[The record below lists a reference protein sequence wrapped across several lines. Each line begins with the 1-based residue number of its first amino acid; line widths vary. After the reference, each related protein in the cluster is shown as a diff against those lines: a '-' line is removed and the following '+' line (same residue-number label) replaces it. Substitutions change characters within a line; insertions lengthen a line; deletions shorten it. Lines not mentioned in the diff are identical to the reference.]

1 MHLLLPPGP
10 KGLPIVGHLFDF
22 PKDPLGFLAG
32 LARDHGDISTFTIGR
47 QRCYFLNHPDL
58 VKEMLVAQSA
68 KLRKGRAI
76 QRSKRLL
83 GEGLLT
89 LEGAAHKR
97 SRMMLQ
103 PAFHRER
110 VAGYADAMVACAA
123 ATSARWHD
131 GAAVDMAA
139 EMHRLTMA
147 IVGRTLF
154 SADVEGD
161 AEAVGHALNAA
172 LAVFNITTFSLPD
185 WTDALPLPRN
195 QRFNRARAVIDE
207 MIFRMIRERRAS
219 GRDHGDLLSMLL
231 TAQDEEGLGLT
242 DDQVRD
248 EAITLFLAGL
258 ETTSNAMAW
267 TWHQLAQQPE
277 AEAALHEELDR
288 VLGDRLPTFA
298 DLPALAYTRMLL
310 SESMRLYPPVWLQG
324 RRIAEP
330 FQAGPYA
337 LEPGALVFI
346 SQWTMN
352 RDPRYYADPE
362 RFDPLRWTP
371 DAVATRPKF
380 AYFPFGGGPR
390 LCIGEQFAWMELT
403 LLLALLARRW
413 RARPAPGPEVV
424 LQPVITLR
432 PKHGIPMR
440 LEAR

>member
-1 MHLLLPPGP
+1 
-10 KGLPIVGHLFDF
+10 
-22 PKDPLGFLAG
+22 
-32 LARDHGDISTFTIGR
+32 
-47 QRCYFLNHPDL
+47 
-58 VKEMLVAQSA
+58 
-68 KLRKGRAI
+68 
-76 QRSKRLL
+76 
-83 GEGLLT
+83 
-89 LEGAAHKR
+89 
-97 SRMMLQ
+97 
-103 PAFHRER
+103 
-110 VAGYADAMVACAA
+110 
-123 ATSARWHD
+123 
-131 GAAVDMAA
+131 
-139 EMHRLTMA
+139 
-147 IVGRTLF
+147 
-154 SADVEGD
+154 
-161 AEAVGHALNAA
+161 
-172 LAVFNITTFSLPD
+172 
-185 WTDALPLPRN
+185 LPLPRN